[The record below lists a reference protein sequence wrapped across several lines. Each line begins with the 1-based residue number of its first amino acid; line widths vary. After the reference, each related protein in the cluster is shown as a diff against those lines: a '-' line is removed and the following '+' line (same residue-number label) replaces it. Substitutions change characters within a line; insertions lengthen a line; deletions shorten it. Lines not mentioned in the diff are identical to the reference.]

1 MGKITITYSKIK
13 DAAKNSEKVANYYG
27 DFSSE
32 LNDKVYSKLNIGYGS
47 DSKGY
52 ISSAKNT
59 VYNKIKD
66 LNSKKTT
73 YTNLSKS
80 LYDLQERIEICE
92 NNAKNRVSSIAES
105 ALELKNR
112 KWYQKVADWIYGTVC
127 VDILNSNP
135 LTRGL
140 GNLIKSGLDYL
151 DYKFDKAIDWFKH
164 GNGRYILNIAL
175 SVIGDIAAIAG
186 TVHAIVLCVAA
197 TVATGGV
204 AAPLL
209 IAAIASGIGT
219 IMTLVDSGTTIY
231 NNVKA
236 LKISKESN
244 DPGRARYYGNIGGLS
259 DTMDKY
265 DLGDEKK
272 NNRWEGFGKGYD
284 VVHNIADITSVA
296 AGSVGKAGLVKE
308 THVVAGKT
316 YKFKFDYSAA
326 KDNLKNSFLEN
337 LGFRKNNGKYTF
349 KAKNLFNMK
358 GYKSGTV
365 AEINKIEDG
374 VLRIKFG
381 NRNSQAKKV
390 LEAIDSVGAA
400 AKKPVKI
407 NSVINNTENII
418 SGDSNLYEKGKS
430 AIKIITGTGD
440 LSGSKWGIISPLKDI
455 DGTVIKTIDTI
466 IDVAS

>member
-164 GNGRYILNIAL
+164 GNGRYILNITL

-186 TVHAIVLCVAA
+186 TVQAIGLCAAA

-209 IAAIASGIGT
+209 IAAIASSIGT

-265 DLGDEKK
+265 DLGDEKS
-272 NNRWEGFGKGYD
+272 NNRWESFGKGYD
-284 VVHNIADITSVA
+284 VVHNVADITSVA
-296 AGSVGKAGLVKE
+296 AGTVGSAGLVEKN
-308 THVVAGKT
+308 GKIM
-316 YKFKFDYSAA
+316 FDSSAI
-326 KDNLKNSFLEN
+326 KGNLKNIFLEK
-337 LGFRKNNGKYTF
+337 LGFRKEKGKYTF
-349 KAKNLFNMK
+349 KFKNLISTK
-358 GYKSGTV
+358 EYKSGTI
-365 AEINKIEDG
+365 AEINK
-374 VLRIKFG
+374 LKNRIFPGYSDISKSIKG
-381 NRNSQAKKV
+381 LKTPS
-390 LEAIDSVGAA
+390 
-400 AKKPVKI
+400 KI
-407 NSVINNTENII
+407 KSVIDNAENVI
-418 SGDSNLYEKGKS
+418 SNDANLYEKGKS
-430 AIKIITGTGD
+430 VIKIVTGISD
-440 LSGSKWGIISPLKDI
+440 VSGIKWGIISPLKDL